1 MLSLKERIELLER
14 DLCANPPA
22 FIMTADLPFALFR
35 YDPSTPGEGEW
46 LMRREIQNLKTRVEN
61 ATTRRV
67 HIISLAELFWKSIEE
82 SEGIHAVIQLERE
95 QGFRVAE
102 RQIHT
107 YLTDDECWR
116 RSLPALLQEA
126 GRDLDPRRHYL
137 FLTRAS
143 VFAPSAYRV
152 SALLEQMKGRLA
164 VPTVLFYP
172 GTWTDS
178 LNYMGLR
185 SEDALPGSYRV
196 KIYGR
201 ES

>member
-1 MLSLKERIELLER
+1 MLSLKDRIELLER
-14 DLCANPPA
+14 DLCADPPA

-35 YDPSTPGEGEW
+35 YNPADPDESEW
-46 LMRREIQNLKTRVEN
+46 RMRREIQKLKTRVED
-61 ATTRRV
+61 TTNRKV
-67 HIISLAELFWKSIEE
+67 SVISLAELFWKSIEE
-82 SEGIHAVIQLERE
+82 SEGLDAVIQLERE
-95 QGFRVAE
+95 EGFRAADTQV
-102 RQIHT
+102 HT
-107 YLTDDECWR
+107 YLTDEDWR
-116 RSLPALLQEA
+116 PLPVLLQESA
-126 GRDLDPRRHYL
+126 QDLDPRRHYL